1 VSTHS
6 DTGATPPVPAPAP
19 RTTDK
24 NSADEHSTDKHS
36 AGAHSIDE
44 LLETVRRSL
53 NRLTPDQAYE
63 RAKHGALLID
73 IRYAELRDRDG
84 TIPGALIVE
93 RNELEWRLDPQCAY
107 KLPQATDHG
116 IEAIVLCNEGYASSL
131 AAASLH
137 SLGLHRA
144 TDLVGGFQAWAAAG
158 LPVTEPQASAA
169 CQRPLRG

>member
-1 VSTHS
+1 MSTYS
-6 DTGATPPVPAPAP
+6 DTGASPHAPVPP
-19 RTTDK
+19 
-24 NSADEHSTDKHS
+24 STDK
-36 AGAHSIDE
+36 HSIDE

-63 RAKHGALLID
+63 RTKHGALLID